1 MTRFEIK
8 YNKEPEDIDEAV
20 YHAVNF
26 VQTKHRDSTE
36 SSADRK
42 CKRYARRSK
51 LEHDS
56 SADEES
62 QDEGEDLK
70 RVCRLPAKKEKA
82 QDTKE
87 LNENELKNDLGNAKQ
102 TAETESFKVLTEA
115 KDMMQKLMKQMQDIV
130 KSNNPV
136 TTMQQE

>member
-70 RVCRLPAKKEKA
+70 GYVGYLQRKRKPRIR
-82 QDTKE
+82 
-87 LNENELKNDLGNAKQ
+87 KN
-102 TAETESFKVLTEA
+102 
-115 KDMMQKLMKQMQDIV
+115 
-130 KSNNPV
+130 
-136 TTMQQE
+136 